1 MRDLGT
7 VGSFFDSIIF
17 DEEHNVRILDNLTG
31 AVLLE
36 TSKYKDLF
44 LNGMAQRIVQSI
56 SCDWNNKM
64 YELWI

>member
-7 VGSFFDSIIF
+7 GGSFFDSIIF
-17 DEEHNVRILDNLTG
+17 DEEHNVRVLDNLTG

-36 TSKYKDLF
+36 TSRYKDLF
-44 LNGMAQRIVQSI
+44 SNGMTQRIIQSI

-64 YELWI
+64 YELWV

>member
-1 MRDLGT
+1 MKYLGT
-7 VGSFFDSIIF
+7 VGSFFDSIVF

-44 LNGMAQRIVQSI
+44 SSGMAQKVIQSV
-56 SCDWNNKM
+56 SCDWGKKM
-64 YELWI
+64 YELWV